1 MNSVVNS
8 AEIGFNKLS
17 LHYAF
22 HQPSAHGYG
31 WATCNN
37 SLIKELQD
45 HFVLV
50 DDHYSA
56 DVCFMPLADHNL
68 SPAASATGK
77 IRLAYTFFESPLGPE
92 AKANALRHDTVFCGS
107 SWCLDRMKEAGIING
122 KVLIQGV
129 DAHFFKPGERKEDGK
144 YRIFSGGKYEHR
156 KGQDLVAIAFREF
169 LKSNPDAHLVCA
181 WYNPWPHLIPL
192 MAKRNGKKIDIPQ
205 EQLFE
210 AYLIGI
216 GIPRHAFTILPQLDQ
231 EKLCKEMQ
239 NTDVGL
245 FPSRCEGGT
254 NLVLMEYL
262 ATGNPAVANIE
273 TGHRDLWNFRDDS
286 GAEANIFPIVAE
298 KDSQHWAL
306 QNPSNISTALR
317 TARRHGCQKRS
328 PAWTWSA
335 TAQKIADE
343 AQRIAQE
350 RGLAFS
356 I

>member
-107 SWCLDRMKEAGIING
+107 TWCLDRMKEAGIING

-216 GIPRHAFTILPQLDQ
+216 GIPRHAFTILPQ
-231 EKLCKEMQ
+231 
-239 NTDVGL
+239 
-245 FPSRCEGGT
+245 
-254 NLVLMEYL
+254 
-262 ATGNPAVANIE
+262 
-273 TGHRDLWNFRDDS
+273 
-286 GAEANIFPIVAE
+286 
-298 KDSQHWAL
+298 
-306 QNPSNISTALR
+306 
-317 TARRHGCQKRS
+317 
-328 PAWTWSA
+328 
-335 TAQKIADE
+335 
-343 AQRIAQE
+343 
-350 RGLAFS
+350 
-356 I
+356 